1 MFLENP
7 SSGTLK
13 IERLE
18 SKIILKCLG
27 VIRPKGVATVSFIG
41 LQLDLYR
48 VVTFWGYTYLYI
60 KYGINKQNK
69 LKGETCT
76 LYITNVMPFDINNA
90 LFNIADSFYVT
101 FSVQYCKIVLVTQ
114 CDKTK

>member
-60 KYGINKQNK
+60 KYGINKEINLRVK
-69 LKGETCT
+69 LVHCILQTSCHSIS
-76 LYITNVMPFDINNA
+76 ITHYS
-90 LFNIADSFYVT
+90 L
-101 FSVQYCKIVLVTQ
+101 
-114 CDKTK
+114 